1 MLKSYNNK
9 GLRLY
14 HNHNQITF
22 IHAHQWFRHDTIKLV
37 VHATRTNG
45 VVMIRS
51 HSVGL
56 NRKVF
61 MFFPSV
67 LSIGFSMRY
76 NTSILFMTV
85 GLVSLLYPP
94 WKSGRNS
101 YTNNVSG
108 SSSSLIWELR
118 GMQKFSKFLIK
129 DFSIKHEL
137 SVTHH
142 HVSFGNTEI
151 KHELSIP
158 HHHVS

>member
-1 MLKSYNNK
+1 MFKSYNNK

-22 IHAHQWFRHDTIKLV
+22 IHTHQWFLHDTIKLV

-45 VVMIRS
+45 VVTIRS

-61 MFFPSV
+61 MFSPSV

-85 GLVSLLYPP
+85 GLVSF
-94 WKSGRNS
+94 
-101 YTNNVSG
+101 VSTV
-108 SSSSLIWELR
+108 EVR
-118 GMQKFSKFLIK
+118 QKFVHQQCVWVFIIFNLGIK
-129 DFSIKHEL
+129 RNAKIFKVL
-137 SVTHH
+137 
-142 HVSFGNTEI
+142 N
-151 KHELSIP
+151 
-158 HHHVS
+158 

>member
-9 GLRLY
+9 GLRLR
-14 HNHNQITF
+14 HSHPKLQSVTRFTQNQITF
-22 IHAHQWFRHDTIKLV
+22 IHAHQWFCHDTIKLV
-37 VHATRTNG
+37 VHPTRTNG
-45 VVMIRS
+45 VVTIRS

-56 NRKVF
+56 NWKVF

-76 NTSILFMTV
+76 KTSTLFITV

-101 YTNNVSG
+101 YTINVSG

-118 GMQKFSKFLIK
+118 GMQKF
-129 DFSIKHEL
+129 
-137 SVTHH
+137 
-142 HVSFGNTEI
+142 
-151 KHELSIP
+151 
-158 HHHVS
+158 

>member
-1 MLKSYNNK
+1 M
-9 GLRLY
+9 
-14 HNHNQITF
+14 
-22 IHAHQWFRHDTIKLV
+22 
-37 VHATRTNG
+37 
-45 VVMIRS
+45 
-51 HSVGL
+51 
-56 NRKVF
+56 
-61 MFFPSV
+61 V
-67 LSIGFSMRY
+67 LSRYDKISCTCNKNKWCCHDRISLGQLEQESFYISSQFLRIGFSMRY
-76 NTSILFMTV
+76 KTFIFFITV

-118 GMQKFSKFLIK
+118 GMQKNLEKIK
-129 DFSIKHEL
+129 GFSIKHEL

-142 HVSFGNTEI
+142 HVSFSNTQI